1 MIEKIEKLK
10 SEELERLKVNKWK
23 EKMDGIRIVE
33 KDDSLGKGIVVN
45 VEEDLERRIDE
56 KLWKNIGVEKWKV
69 LKEMK
74 EWYKRKKWKGRR

>member
-74 EWYKRKKWKGRR
+74 EWYKRKKWKGRK